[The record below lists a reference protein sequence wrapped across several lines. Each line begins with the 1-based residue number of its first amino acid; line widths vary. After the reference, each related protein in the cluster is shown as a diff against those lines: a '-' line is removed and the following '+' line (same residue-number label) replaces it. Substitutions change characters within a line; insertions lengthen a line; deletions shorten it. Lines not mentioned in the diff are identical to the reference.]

1 MKALWLLAILLVGCG
16 LVPQKI
22 SVSDPEVQTLYDAA
36 RLFARE
42 EYGFSPL
49 PSAPDSDIR
58 IERHEDG
65 TYNVMLHMY
74 NTTRRTIAF
83 RRTTAGYQWIHEQ
96 ESFPGPKMYEDVDGP
111 SREQITL
118 TYGTENVSGHPTN
131 QLSISYL
138 GDDSRLRNQQEI
150 SLPQVTAVLQ
160 EWGYKK

>member
-1 MKALWLLAILLVGCG
+1 MKALWPLAILLMGCG
-16 LVPQKI
+16 LVPQKV

-36 RLFARE
+36 RLFPRE
-42 EYGFSPL
+42 EHGFSPL

-58 IERHEDG
+58 IERHGDG

-83 RRTTAGYQWIHEQ
+83 RLIASGPQWIHEQ
-96 ESFPGPKMYEDVDGP
+96 ETFPGPNMYEDVDGP
-111 SREQITL
+111 SREQIIL

-138 GDDSRLRNQQEI
+138 GDDSRLRNQREP
-150 SLPQVTAVLQ
+150 SLPQVKAVLE
-160 EWGYKK
+160 EWGYQK